1 MTASNSSIDLAR
13 LRQWIG
19 RSEEAEDIATP
30 ALVERFCTTL
40 LPHLA
45 SFDDAHTPLGIHWC
59 LAPRV
64 APISALGRDGHP
76 ALGDFLPPVPLSRRM
91 WAGGEIEF
99 LAAIPRGGRVVRR
112 SVIADVVLKQGR
124 SGPLCFVSV
133 RHEYATEDRVAISER
148 QDIVFRDEP
157 RSEVQAALRSSQQR
171 HSSPAAGLIWTISP
185 SSVLLFRYSALT
197 FNGHRIHYDHPY
209 ATEVEGYPGLV
220 VHGPLQ
226 ATLLLNAAATILRQT
241 PRRFSYRN
249 LAPIFADTPF
259 LACAAQT
266 AEGQVECWVE
276 DARKNTAMQATA
288 TS

>member
-1 MTASNSSIDLAR
+1 MAADDGSIDLDY

-45 SFDDAHTPLGIHWC
+45 PFEDAHSPLGIHWC
-59 LAPRV
+59 LAPRL
-64 APISALGRDGHP
+64 ALMSELGRDGHP
-76 ALGDFLPPVPLSRRM
+76 SLGGFLPPVSLSRRM

-112 SVIADVVLKQGR
+112 SVIADVALKQGR
-124 SGPLCFVSV
+124 SGSLCFVSV
-133 RHEYATEDRVAISER
+133 HHEYSAAGQTKIRER

-157 RSEVQAALRSSQQR
+157 RSQLHAAVRSPQQR
-171 HSSPAAGLIWTISP
+171 HGLPAADLVWAVSP

-197 FNGHRIHYDHPY
+197 FNGHRIHYDQPY
-209 ATEVEGYPGLV
+209 ATGVEGYPGLV

-226 ATLLLNAAATILRQT
+226 ATLLLNAAATVLSRT

-249 LAPIFADTPF
+249 LAPLFADAPF
-259 LACAAQT
+259 HACAAQT
-266 AEGQVECWVE
+266 AERQVECRVE
-276 DARKNTAMQATA
+276 GTDGTTAMIATA
-288 TS
+288 EI

>member
-1 MTASNSSIDLAR
+1 MTASNTSIDLAR

-45 SFDDAHTPLGIHWC
+45 SFEDAHTPLGIHWC

-64 APISALGRDGHP
+64 APMSALGRDGHP
-76 ALGDFLPPVPLSRRM
+76 AVGDFLPPVPLSRRM

-133 RHEYATEDRVAISER
+133 RHGGSLQRRATRRAR
-148 QDIVFRDEP
+148 RCGGF
-157 RSEVQAALRSSQQR
+157 RSS
-171 HSSPAAGLIWTISP
+171 
-185 SSVLLFRYSALT
+185 
-197 FNGHRIHYDHPY
+197 
-209 ATEVEGYPGLV
+209 
-220 VHGPLQ
+220 
-226 ATLLLNAAATILRQT
+226 
-241 PRRFSYRN
+241 RRR
-249 LAPIFADTPF
+249 A
-259 LACAAQT
+259 
-266 AEGQVECWVE
+266 
-276 DARKNTAMQATA
+276 
-288 TS
+288 